1 MNNNRTD
8 LELITSL
15 VDEGTRILDVG
26 CGNGELLQSLKD
38 KKNVRG
44 QGLELKQERVNQC
57 VSRGLS
63 AIQGNADS
71 DLSLYPNQ
79 SFDCVILSQTI
90 QATSNP
96 KNILIELVR
105 IGKKAIVSIPNFGFW
120 KVRAGFATYGKMP
133 ITKKL
138 SNNYDPLD
146 KGLAVQSL
154 NEAEKNG
161 KVLTGLLYINPEVKD
176 HTEILNIA
184 DTPFNQFSDQEL
196 CPGSDKL
203 ERVNESLN

>member
-1 MNNNRTD
+1 MNNNRAD

-15 VDEGTRILDVG
+15 VDERTRILDVG

-38 KKNVRG
+38 KKSIKG

-120 KVRAGFATYGKMP
+120 KVRFGFAAHGKMP

-138 SNNYDPLD
+138 SNNWYDTPNIHLCSILD
-146 KGLAVQSL
+146 FVDLCK
-154 NEAEKNG
+154 
-161 KVLTGLLYINPEVKD
+161 
-176 HTEILNIA
+176 ILNIKIEK
-184 DTPFNQFSDQEL
+184 TIVLSSNKTKSFNGYPNSWSNLFGEEAIFLIKS
-196 CPGSDKL
+196 
-203 ERVNESLN
+203 

>member
-15 VDEGTRILDVG
+15 VEEGIRILDVG

-38 KKNVRG
+38 KKNVKG

-57 VSRGLS
+57 VSKGLS

-90 QATSNP
+90 QATNNP
-96 KNILIELVR
+96 RNILIELVR

-120 KVRAGFATYGKMP
+120 RVRVGFAAYGKMP

-138 SNNYDPLD
+138 SNNWYDTPNIHLCSILD
-146 KGLAVQSL
+146 FVDLCR
-154 NEAEKNG
+154 E
-161 KVLTGLLYINPEVKD
+161 
-176 HTEILNIA
+176 LNIKIEK
-184 DTPFNQFSDQEL
+184 TIVLNSNNTKSFNGAPNNWSNFFGEEAIFL
-196 CPGSDKL
+196 IK
-203 ERVNESLN
+203 N